1 MPLQP
6 MSDVIVLIPG
16 ILGSVLVKDGN
27 QVWGAPGRS
36 IVNNLITFGG
46 ALKELELPSGV
57 GHDDPKDGV
66 TASQV
71 LPSLCMVPTFWKADG
86 YGRLADYIKKH
97 FTVTSATEVQVG
109 NLLEFP
115 YDWRLSNKLN
125 AQRLADKVNPALKR
139 WRVSTKN
146 PDAKLI
152 FICHSMGGI
161 IARYFL
167 EVLGGRD
174 RTSKLITIG
183 TPYKGSVNA
192 LEALVNGV
200 SNGVSIGLG
209 PLSVSLDRLVRSFP
223 SVYQLLPTYD
233 CLNLG
238 NGGLQVLTGSSLPNV
253 DTNNVNQGLAFHSQL
268 AASVDSNPKYE
279 TFAIKGIDQPT
290 SQSALLRNGKIEPI
304 RSHKGTDHFGDGTV
318 PRPSAHPPEWKTE
331 GSVFVSQSHALLQST
346 DSIHTQ
352 LFGILTTG
360 ILGKFMGGTSISL
373 EVPAVVEAGKAVPIE
388 VTSRDGNSTLALHV
402 LCHGEAGQLMGEPKL
417 MQAKG
422 EGHYHLKL
430 VDLPEGAFQITVKS
444 APFAMPIDPVSDWTL
459 VWNANEA
466 RI

>member
-16 ILGSVLVKDGN
+16 ILGSVLVKDGK
-27 QVWGAPGRS
+27 QVWGAPGSS

-46 ALKELELPSGV
+46 ALNELELPSGV
-57 GHDDPKDGV
+57 DHDDPKDGV
-66 TASQV
+66 TASRV

-86 YGRLADYIKKH
+86 YGSLVDYIKNR
-97 FTVTSATEVQVG
+97 FMVTSITEDQVG

-125 AQRLADKVNPALKR
+125 AQRLADKVNPALER

-146 PDAKLI
+146 PEAKLI

-161 IARYFL
+161 VARYFL

-200 SNGVSIGLG
+200 SIGLG

-233 CLNLG
+233 CLDLG
-238 NGGLQVLTGSSLPNV
+238 NGGLQILTGSNLPNV
-253 DTNNVNQGLAFHSQL
+253 NTNSVDEGLAFHSQL
-268 AASVDSNPKYE
+268 AASIENNPKYQ
-279 TFAIKGIDQPT
+279 TFVIKGIDQPT
-290 SQSALLRNGKIEPI
+290 SQSALLRNGKIEPL

-318 PRPSAHPPEWKTE
+318 PRPSSHPPEWNND
-331 GSVFVSQSHALLQST
+331 GQAVVVSQSHALLQST

-352 LFGILTTG
+352 LFGILTSN
-360 ILGKFMGGTSISL
+360 LGRFMGGTGISL
-373 EVPAVVEAGKAVPIE
+373 EIPAIMEAGKAVPIE
-388 VTSRDGNSTLALHV
+388 VSSRDDNSTLALHV
-402 LCHGEAGQLMGEPKL
+402 LCHGENGQPIGNPVLMRPL
-417 MQAKG
+417 G
-422 EGHYHLKL
+422 EGRYHCTLAN
-430 VDLPEGAFQITVKS
+430 LPEGAFRITVKS
-444 APFAMPIDPVSDWTL
+444 ATVDTPINPVSDWTL
-459 VWNANEA
+459 VWNANGN
-466 RI
+466 RS